1 MIGFFII
8 NSKLIPLGKLKRV
21 LLIALLVSYCLPQ
34 GGDIPE
40 TVTIIET
47 NFLNYYS
54 TDYSTNITSYGH
66 AGIIKGNLNNI
77 SNINPALL
85 KRTKNIT
92 VGFSCFSED
101 LGYYDFYKSLGIK
114 VNNPLLES
122 WSILIPGDLSISI
135 GSNMK
140 YNLTVEYDMPVITFK
155 NRFKIQTYS
164 VNISKELDKN
174 ITIGFKYN
182 RDNLFKKE
190 RIYYTT
196 SLEVKDHV
204 DYWGVGLLYNKN
216 FGNIGMMYLHGKTLF
231 RTRTYEGPQDITPD
245 NEGEGSVENSISLTS
260 YYNVPSILGIGISH
274 FDNSL
279 TYLINVKKIFWNN
292 DTSNPYE
299 ENILTAGVQ
308 YYITDSF
315 ELSLT
320 TTLNDY
326 NFDNDFHERKI
337 ITIGGIYKS
346 QYYDIDLTYG
356 STYDAEE
363 EDFFGISNEVNYF
376 RLGLIVHIPMAKGLI
391 TN

>member
-1 MIGFFII
+1 LADWTKGGFR
-8 NSKLIPLGKLKRV
+8 GKLTLMK
-21 LLIALLVSYCLPQ
+21 LCIYILLLVSYCLPQ

-85 KRTKNIT
+85 KRTKNII

-155 NRFKIQTYS
+155 NRLKIQTYS

-231 RTRTYEGPQDITPD
+231 RTRTYENPFYDITED
-245 NEGEGSVENSISLTS
+245 YEGEGSVENSISLTS

-346 QYYDIDLTYG
+346 QYYDIDLTFG
-356 STYDAEE
+356 SMYDIVE
-363 EDFFGISNEVNYF
+363 EDILGTSNDVNYF
-376 RLGLIVHIPMAKGLI
+376 RLGLIVHIPMVKGLI
-391 TN
+391 RN